1 MNDIQIFNNPEFG
14 EIRTVMIDDEPW
26 FVGNDCANALGYEK
40 PRNAVVTH
48 VDKDDTLKRGV
59 MDSIGRMQ
67 DMTVINESGL
77 YSLIFGSKL
86 ESAKKFKRWVT
97 SEVLPTLRKTG
108 SYGQPKLPENPMELL
123 ELHYEAIKH
132 VDKKV
137 DAVQADVESVKADLD
152 KFKQDMPILGV
163 EENNITNA
171 VKSKGVHLLGG
182 KSSSAY
188 ADKSLRSKLYMDM
201 YRELKRNFGVST
213 YKAIKRNQCS
223 VALDI
228 IDKYIPPLILLQQI
242 DSANAQMRLEVD

>member
-1 MNDIQIFNNPEFG
+1 M
-14 EIRTVMIDDEPW
+14 
-26 FVGNDCANALGYEK
+26 
-40 PRNAVVTH
+40 
-48 VDKDDTLKRGV
+48 
-59 MDSIGRMQ
+59 
-67 DMTVINESGL
+67 
-77 YSLIFGSKL
+77 
-86 ESAKKFKRWVT
+86 T

>member
-1 MNDIQIFNNPEFG
+1 MNDIQIFNSPEFG
-14 EIRTVMIDDEPW
+14 EIRTVMINDEPW
-26 FVGNDCANALGYEK
+26 FVGNDVADILNYKDKYSALRK
-40 PRNAVVTH
+40 N
-48 VDKDDTLKRGV
+48 VDNDDKRLCPVG
-59 MDSIGRMQ
+59 SASGTQ
-67 DMTVINESGL
+67 ETTVINESGL